1 MKGAFEATLV
11 LFFGMLFVLMGMD
24 YVEVQLIN
32 TQARSMAENAL
43 SIIEHQNR
51 YDTNVQALI
60 DQSNLG
66 CEGCSL
72 HLSPHTLYPSRY
84 WVVVEYPVHL
94 AHINLQMN
102 SEIRLLSRPLG

>member
-11 LFFGMLFVLMGMD
+11 LFFGMMFILMGMD

-32 TQARSMAENAL
+32 TQARSLAENTL

-51 YDTNVQALI
+51 YDASVQAII
-60 DQSNLG
+60 DSNSIT
-66 CEGCSL
+66 CNNCTL
-72 HLSPHTLYPSRY
+72 HLSPHNLYPSRY

-94 AHINLQMN
+94 AHINLEMK

>member
-11 LFFGMLFVLMGMD
+11 LFFGMMFILMGMD

-32 TQARSMAENAL
+32 TQARALAENTL

-51 YDTNVQALI
+51 YDANVQSII
-60 DQSNLG
+60 DANPIT
-66 CEGCSL
+66 CENCTL
-72 HLSPHTLYPSRY
+72 HLSPHSLYPSRY

-94 AHINLQMN
+94 AHINLEMK

>member
-32 TQARSMAENAL
+32 TQARSLAESTL

-51 YDTNVQALI
+51 YDANVQILI
-60 DQSNLG
+60 DNNPLV
-66 CEGCSL
+66 CEACTL
-72 HLSPHTLYPSRY
+72 HLTPHTQYPSRF
-84 WVVVEYPVHL
+84 WVIVEYPVHL
-94 AHINLQMN
+94 AHINLEMK

>member
-32 TQARSMAENAL
+32 TQARALAENTL
-43 SIIEHQNR
+43 SILEHQNR
-51 YDTNVQALI
+51 YDANVQSLI
-60 DQSNLG
+60 DQSSIV
-66 CEGCSL
+66 CEGCTTYL
-72 HLSPHTLYPSRY
+72 QPNTLYPSRY
-84 WVVVEYPVHL
+84 WIVVEYPVHL
-94 AHINLQMN
+94 AHINLSLK